1 MSETT
6 DSAAGAPAGS
16 RRGRRAGF
24 RRAAALVE
32 ARVRTAGEA
41 RGFAV
46 ARLLTH
52 WAEIAGA
59 ETAARARPVK
69 VSYGREGFGATLTLL
84 CPGPLAPL
92 VEMEAPR
99 IRERV
104 NACYGYGAISRIRIT
119 QTAPEG
125 FAEARAAFEPAPDAA
140 PGGAART
147 GAAGPGRS
155 AKETAR
161 AGAAAELAGG
171 VADPDLRAAL
181 ERLGRSVLSRQD

>member
-6 DSAAGAPAGS
+6 DSAAGAQAGGN
-16 RRGRRAGF
+16 RRRRAGF

-52 WAEIAGA
+52 WAEIAGS

-104 NACYGYGAISRIRIT
+104 NACYGYAAISRIRIT

-125 FAEARAAFEPAPDAA
+125 FAEAQAAFAPAPE
-140 PGGAART
+140 GAAR
-147 GAAGPGRS
+147 GSAAGPAGAEDEPAGR
-155 AKETAR
+155 
-161 AGAAAELAGG
+161 GAAAEFARE
-171 VADPDLRAAL
+171 VADPELRAAL